1 MLLYIGIGIFVAPLH
16 RLLAIWLDFT
26 VRNLQGTLDIPV
38 SQMLDQVKLVIVS
51 TSIDS
56 FLTYWVI
63 IGVFLGIDYYN
74 GYREKQVNNAKLEA
88 ELSKSQLNNLKAQ
101 LHPHFLFNSIQAI
114 STLMHRDIELA
125 DNALTRLSFL
135 LRKSFENIN
144 TQKISLKEE
153 MEFLNHYI
161 QLQKLRF
168 QEKVDISINVQE
180 ETLDYLVPTLILQP
194 LVENAFKHGI
204 EASRKN
210 GTISIYTEIE
220 KNSIILKICN
230 SVNNTNNQPQ
240 NGNGVGLNNTRE
252 RLEHLYGENSFLEIE
267 SSKKGEFKISIKIPA
282 EKTTF
287 FE

>member
-1 MLLYIGIGIFVAPLH
+1 MLA
-16 RLLAIWLDFT
+16 
-26 VRNLQGTLDIPV
+26 
-38 SQMLDQVKLVIVS
+38 QVKLVILS

-74 GYREKQVNNAKLEA
+74 GYKEKQVNNAKLEA

-125 DNALTRLSFL
+125 DSALTRLSFL

-168 QEKVDISINVQE
+168 QEKVDISINIQE
-180 ETLDYLVPTLILQP
+180 ETLDHLVPTLILQP

-204 EASRKN
+204 EESREK
-210 GTISIYTEIE
+210 GTISINSEIVK
-220 KNSIILKICN
+220 KNIILKVGN
-230 SVNNTNNQPQ
+230 SVSKTNNQPQ
-240 NGNGVGLNNTRE
+240 NGSGVGLNNTRE
-252 RLEHLYGENSFLEIE
+252 RLEHLYGENSNLEIE
-267 SSKKGEFKISIKIPA
+267 DSKSGEFKITIQIPA
-282 EKTTF
+282 EKITF